1 MAGPSYSP
9 GPGFGDLVN
18 RLANPPNPM
27 QQLGQTVNALMAVKN
42 FQAQQASAQA
52 YQQSV
57 DPTTGEVDLGKYK
70 ALMSQGPG
78 AFNFGPLVQQG
89 GQAVG
94 AVGQGTSL
102 NVGATLDQLGARAA
116 YLAPLLPLA
125 NKGQVTGQMVSD
137 ALATMPPGVITP
149 ELQANLDKQLAQIGP
164 TGNASGIVLGGAF
177 ANAHAMEILKA
188 QMPQYGGINTGGTFY
203 PTQTNP
209 YASGGVRYPTQG
221 VPMTP
226 SPDLMEK
233 DVTVTLPGGGSL
245 QNVPY
250 WQAQAME
257 RDPGLVHYYYPNIP
271 APTGQ
276 ITITPQAGGT
286 PGGGPPPGHYP
297 APPAPAPA
305 APGGGGGAPTPA
317 PAAPRQQPA
326 GTPSWAQPPPPPPAG
341 AGGVGVTPSPSN
353 VETVQKPSSAAA
365 TTLTEQVNAT
375 RDTMPL
381 LDDMQSKLESGQLT
395 TGVGST
401 VVGTLRGL
409 MQRLKL
415 SPTAPSGATDTA
427 TPQAIQDEFAKDA
440 ALLQAAQL
448 KTLGNP
454 TDARQEL
461 AMETNPG
468 PLLSTYGNL
477 GIVSMLK
484 GNQYAIRAEG
494 QAWAQAQRAGWDPTR
509 FNEWQS
515 QHFLQ
520 NDPTTGGRFDPRMFW
535 VASMSPQQQRDYIGK
550 LPPDQQASLGPNR
563 AYALRMGW
571 VTQRP
576 DGTFVVANP

>member
-70 ALMSQGPG
+70 ALMSQ
-78 AFNFGPLVQQG
+78 
-89 GQAVG
+89 
-94 AVGQGTSL
+94 
-102 NVGATLDQLGARAA
+102 GARAA

-401 VVGTLRGL
+401 
-409 MQRLKL
+409 
-415 SPTAPSGATDTA
+415 
-427 TPQAIQDEFAKDA
+427 
-440 ALLQAAQL
+440 
-448 KTLGNP
+448 
-454 TDARQEL
+454 
-461 AMETNPG
+461 
-468 PLLSTYGNL
+468 
-477 GIVSMLK
+477 
-484 GNQYAIRAEG
+484 
-494 QAWAQAQRAGWDPTR
+494 
-509 FNEWQS
+509 
-515 QHFLQ
+515 
-520 NDPTTGGRFDPRMFW
+520 
-535 VASMSPQQQRDYIGK
+535 
-550 LPPDQQASLGPNR
+550 
-563 AYALRMGW
+563 
-571 VTQRP
+571 
-576 DGTFVVANP
+576 